1 MDSQPFLK
9 KYQPKFFKDFN
20 IEKEYIDLLNTLKDM
35 NNLNI
40 LFIGNI
46 GSGKTSLIEAVIR
59 EYYKTDNI
67 PYHNVLFINNLK
79 EQGIQ
84 YYRNEVKT
92 FCQTRSNISN
102 RKKFIVLDDIDNIND
117 QSQQVFR
124 NCIDKYSHN
133 VHFIASCCNMQK
145 VIESIQSRVT
155 LIKIKPIKPLY
166 LNKIF
171 NKIIK
176 NESIDINKD
185 ANNLILQI
193 CDNSVRQLINY
204 LEKFKL
210 LNKKITKDD
219 VKEICTNIS
228 FHELENYTKYWIKK
242 NFQKSLKI
250 IIKIYNKGY
259 SVLDILDSYFS
270 YIKIT
275 DLLDEKTKFII
286 IKLICE
292 YISIFNT
299 IHEHEIELAIFTNK
313 LINIDKIE

>member
-1 MDSQPFLK
+1 M
-9 KYQPKFFKDFN
+9 
-20 IEKEYIDLLNTLKDM
+20 
-35 NNLNI
+35 
-40 LFIGNI
+40 
-46 GSGKTSLIEAVIR
+46 
-59 EYYKTDNI
+59 
-67 PYHNVLFINNLK
+67 
-79 EQGIQ
+79 
-84 YYRNEVKT
+84 
-92 FCQTRSNISN
+92 
-102 RKKFIVLDDIDNIND
+102 
-117 QSQQVFR
+117 
-124 NCIDKYSHN
+124 
-133 VHFIASCCNMQK
+133 
-145 VIESIQSRVT
+145 
-155 LIKIKPIKPLY
+155 KIWL
-166 LNKIF
+166 
-171 NKIIK
+171 
-176 NESIDINKD
+176 IDINKD
-185 ANNLILQI
+185 ANSLILQI

-292 YISIFNT
+292 YISIFN
-299 IHEHEIELAIFTNK
+299 NP
-313 LINIDKIE
+313 